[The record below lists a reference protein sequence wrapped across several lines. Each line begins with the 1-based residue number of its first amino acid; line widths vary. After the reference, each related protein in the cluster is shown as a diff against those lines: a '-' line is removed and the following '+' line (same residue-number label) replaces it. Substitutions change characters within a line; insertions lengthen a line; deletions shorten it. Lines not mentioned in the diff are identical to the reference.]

1 MKCNKEG
8 NEVCVYIST
17 QKMQRLE
24 DCCKCQARLEYIAR
38 DRWGG
43 ESLLVRLS
51 HLMPIPELAF
61 YSGGEG

>member
-1 MKCNKEG
+1 
-8 NEVCVYIST
+8 
-17 QKMQRLE
+17 MQRPE

-38 DRWGG
+38 DWWGG